1 MSGRDT
7 RKFFSCRKSQLPTLG
22 VYAGGPAA
30 PIEAM
35 QQTLA
40 RFAALPLG
48 SAEAVGCEG
57 KLGEVIADDRLLGV
71 I

>member
-1 MSGRDT
+1 
-7 RKFFSCRKSQLPTLG
+7 
-22 VYAGGPAA
+22 
-30 PIEAM
+30 M